1 LVSLDSGGSSQHYF
15 AAMKK
20 LLFLGACLVALA
32 SQPALAQTT
41 TLDVIVMSVR
51 TAGIGRTRIVLAYSG
66 GKTEEKL
73 VKNMSNSDKAQDE
86 ATAAY
91 QDIIAKL
98 YQQGYSLKSTFSEFQ
113 GSLSTL
119 VFVKGQ

>member
-1 LVSLDSGGSSQHYF
+1 
-15 AAMKK
+15 MKK

>member
-1 LVSLDSGGSSQHYF
+1 
-15 AAMKK
+15 M
-20 LLFLGACLVALA
+20 
-32 SQPALAQTT
+32 
-41 TLDVIVMSVR
+41 
-51 TAGIGRTRIVLAYSG
+51 VLAYSG
-66 GKTEEKL
+66 GKTEEQL

-91 QDIIAKL
+91 QRIIANL

-113 GSLSTL
+113 GSFSTL